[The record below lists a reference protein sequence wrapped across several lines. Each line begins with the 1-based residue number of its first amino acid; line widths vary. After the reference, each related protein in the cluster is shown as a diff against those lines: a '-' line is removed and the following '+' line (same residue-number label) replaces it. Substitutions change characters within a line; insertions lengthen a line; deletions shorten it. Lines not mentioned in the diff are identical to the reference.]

1 MIPSILPSYA
11 RAPLSFVKGE
21 GVWLTEKDGR
31 RFLDLGA
38 GIAVTSL
45 GHAHPKLVEVVKE
58 QADKLWHVSNLYEI
72 PEQQALADKL
82 VENTFA
88 DTVFF
93 ANSGTEA
100 VECLI
105 KMARKYQS
113 HVGQPERVKIITF
126 EDSFHGRSMAPLS
139 AAQNDAMTAGFGP
152 LLDGFVK
159 VARGDLEAVKAEID
173 DTTAAILVEPVQ
185 GEGGIN
191 LHEDAFLQGLRDL
204 CDDNDLLL
212 LMDEVQCG
220 NSRTGRLYA
229 HQWSG
234 VTPDI
239 MSTAKGLAGGF
250 PIGACLAT
258 ERAASG
264 MGPGS
269 HGSTFGG
276 NPMACAVGCAV
287 IDIISD
293 EAFLGDLNRRSGL
306 FRQKLEGLVASHPDV
321 FTGVRG
327 QGMMLGLV
335 CKVPAMD
342 VVNAGYEVEVLTV
355 PAANN
360 VVRVIPPLIIADDEI
375 AEAVVRLDKA
385 ASLVETNAA

>member
-38 GIAVTSL
+38 GIAVNSL
-45 GHAHPKLVEVVKE
+45 GHAHPKLVEVVQH
-58 QADKLWHVSNLYEI
+58 QATQLWHTSNLYNI
-72 PEQQALADKL
+72 PEQEELANKL
-82 VENTFA
+82 VDLTFA

-93 ANSGTEA
+93 CNSGTEA
-100 VECLI
+100 SECMI

-113 HVGQPERVKIITF
+113 HVGHPERIKIITF
-126 EDSFHGRSMAPLS
+126 DDSFHGRSMAPLS
-139 AAQNDAMTAGFGP
+139 AAKNDAMTNGFGP

-159 VARGDLEAVKAEID
+159 VARGVLEAVQAQID

-191 LHEDAFLQGLRDL
+191 VHEDAFLRGLREI
-204 CDDNDLLL
+204 CDDNGLLL

-220 NSRTGRLYA
+220 NGRTGKLYA

-239 MSTAKGLAGGF
+239 MGTAKGLAGGF

-276 NPMACAVGCAV
+276 NSLACAVGCAT
-287 IDIISD
+287 IDILSD
-293 EAFLGDLNRRSGL
+293 DAFLANVNRVGGL
-306 FRQKLEGLVASHPDV
+306 FRQRLEGLVASHPDV
-321 FTGVRG
+321 FESVRG
-327 QGMMLGLV
+327 VGLMLGLV
-335 CKVPAMD
+335 CKVPVMD
-342 VVNAGYEVEVLTV
+342 MVNAGYDAEVLTV
-355 PAANN
+355 PAAHN
-360 VVRVIPPLIIADDEI
+360 VMRLIPPLVINEEEVGVAID
-375 AEAVVRLDKA
+375 RLDQA
-385 ASLVETNAA
+385 ASAVSAHAT

>member
-72 PEQQALADKL
+72 PEQQALADRL
-82 VENTFA
+82 VEHTFA

-159 VARGDLEAVKAEID
+159 VARGDLDAVKAEID

-220 NSRTGRLYA
+220 NARTGRLYA

-293 EAFLGDLNRRSGL
+293 DVFLADLNRRSGL

-321 FTGVRG
+321 FEGVRG

-342 VVNAGYEVEVLTV
+342 VVNAGYAVEVLTV

>member
-1 MIPSILPSYA
+1 MIPAILPSYA
-11 RAPLSFVKGE
+11 RAPLTFVKGE
-21 GVWLTEKDGR
+21 GSWLVEQDGR
-31 RFLDLGA
+31 RFLDLGS
-38 GIAVTSL
+38 GIAVNSL
-45 GHAHPKLVEVVKE
+45 GHAHPKLVDVVKA
-58 QADKLWHVSNLYEI
+58 QAERLWHTSNLYHI
-72 PEQQALADKL
+72 PEQQALAERL
-82 VENTFA
+82 VANSFA

-93 ANSGTEA
+93 TNSGTEA

-105 KMARKYQS
+105 KMARKYFS
-113 HVGQPERVKIITF
+113 HNDQPERVKIITF

-139 AAQNDAMTAGFGP
+139 AAQNDAMTTGFGP
-152 LLDGFVK
+152 LLGGFAK
-159 VARGDLEAVKAEID
+159 VARGDLAAVEAAID

-191 LHEDAFLQGLRDL
+191 VSEDDFLKGLRGL
-204 CDDNDLLL
+204 CSEHGLLL

-220 NSRTGRLYA
+220 NGRTGRLYA
-229 HQWSG
+229 HEWSG

-239 MSTAKGLAGGF
+239 MSTAKGLGGGF

-287 IDIISD
+287 IDILTSD
-293 EAFLGDLNRRSGL
+293 NFLDVVNRKGGYL
-306 FRQKLEGLVASHPDV
+306 RQRLEGLVASHPNV
-321 FTGVRG
+321 FEAVRG
-327 QGMMLGLV
+327 QGLMLGLK
-335 CKVPAMD
+335 CKIPAVD
-342 VVNAGYEVEVLTV
+342 FVRAGYEAEVLTV

-360 VVRVIPPLIIADDEI
+360 VVRIIPPLTISESDI
-375 AEAVVRLDKA
+375 AEATERLDKA
-385 ASLVETNAA
+385 ATMIEAGQ